1 VEKLGSGVRY
11 DAFIATLIAIVAVAV
26 SAYTAW
32 LQRH

>member
-1 VEKLGSGVRY
+1 VEKVGSGVRY
-11 DAFIATLIAIVAVAV
+11 DAFIATVIAMVAVAV